1 MHLVITQVPYCHVS
15 VLLLVYLTS
24 QLNCALQ
31 IMGPLAIKRRTLL
44 GNTFT
49 CIFPNRFS
57 FFTKSQYIVITLNIR
72 TAGSSA
78 KTRTRQV
85 NKPLAAHT

>member
-1 MHLVITQVPYCHVS
+1 MHFSYNPRAFLSCVCLIACIFDLS
-15 VLLLVYLTS
+15 LE
-24 QLNCALQ
+24 NCALQ
-31 IMGPLAIKRRTLL
+31 IIGPLAIKRRTLL

-57 FFTKSQYIVITLNIR
+57 FFTKSQYIVITPSIR

-78 KTRTRQV
+78 
-85 NKPLAAHT
+85 